1 MLIYPSNCIVGDG
14 AGGDDRHGESQ
25 SQAERRDVHR
35 RGSACFPTAH
45 LHPGGSYAFP
55 IWDTVHMLTVSEIIR
70 LISHSVVSKISKR
83 IVSYVSVCFS
93 GQRTADVHSSQKH
106 GYGIALTS
114 GSEILL
120 WLTHIFRF
128 LDI

>member
-1 MLIYPSNCIVGDG
+1 MLICPCNCVVGDR

-25 SQAERRDVHR
+25 SQAEWRDVHR
-35 RGSACFPTAH
+35 RGRACFPTAH

-128 LDI
+128 LDT

>member
-1 MLIYPSNCIVGDG
+1 MLKCQCNCVVGDG
-14 AGGDDRHGESQ
+14 AGGDDRYGESQ
-25 SQAERRDVHR
+25 SQAEWRDVYR
-35 RGSACFPTAH
+35 RGRTCFPTAH
-45 LHPGGSYAFP
+45 LHPGGSYALP

-70 LISHSVVSKISKR
+70 LISHSIVSKFSKR

-106 GYGIALTS
+106 GYGIVLTS

-120 WLTHIFRF
+120 WLTRIFRF
-128 LDI
+128 